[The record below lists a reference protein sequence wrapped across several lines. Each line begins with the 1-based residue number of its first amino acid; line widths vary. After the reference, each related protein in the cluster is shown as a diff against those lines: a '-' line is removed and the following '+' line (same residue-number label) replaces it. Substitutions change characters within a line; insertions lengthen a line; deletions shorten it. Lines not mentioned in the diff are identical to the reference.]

1 MYGLSKSGLRKK
13 KHLMVNNYLHPL
25 RVKTMILLVRNT
37 MIFQNMLVTEYII
50 SSNCKKRLMPIAPKR
65 NQYHYEKIG

>member
-1 MYGLSKSGLRKK
+1 MYGLSKSGLSKK

-50 SSNCKKRLMPIAPKR
+50 SSNCKK
-65 NQYHYEKIG
+65 